1 MSFSDWLDYL
11 TVSAALQPYW
21 KAAVKYLLTHVPALC
36 LGLLAFVCSK
46 PHTKEG
52 AIMNP
57 KERKLDSLDV
67 LAAYPLFIP
76 LWVCAFVYLFMQR
89 FAHADLSGVAFV
101 LLLLVLW
108 LRALM
113 ASSTRLFEYYAGQES
128 ATRTLNPETAVLTTP
143 N

>member
-1 MSFSDWLDYL
+1 MD
-11 TVSAALQPYW
+11 
-21 KAAVKYLLTHVPALC
+21 
-36 LGLLAFVCSK
+36 
-46 PHTKEG
+46 
-52 AIMNP
+52 P
-57 KERKLDSLDV
+57 KERKPDPLDM

-89 FAHADLSGVAFV
+89 FAHADFSGVMFV

-113 ASSTRLFEYYAGQES
+113 ASSTRLFEYYAGQEQQTLS
-128 ATRTLNPETAVLTTP
+128 LNPEPQPLTIS